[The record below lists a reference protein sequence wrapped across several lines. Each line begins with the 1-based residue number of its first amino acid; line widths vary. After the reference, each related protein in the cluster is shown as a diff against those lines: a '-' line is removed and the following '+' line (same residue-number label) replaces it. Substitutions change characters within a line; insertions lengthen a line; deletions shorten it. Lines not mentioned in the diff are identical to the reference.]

1 MGYSEIFSLMTKYD
15 FDLNFVDE
23 AAEPEVVYAINR
35 ELQLAMRMVEETGA
49 NLFLTG
55 RAGTGKTT
63 FLKKLRETSS
73 KRMVVLAPTGVAAI
87 NAGGNTIHS
96 FFQLPFSPYIPGKGF
111 VANDR
116 KYLNVSR
123 QKRKLISSLSLLI
136 IDEIS
141 MVRPDTLDAI
151 DSILRRLRNSSLP
164 FGGLQLLLIGDLRQ
178 LPPVVRE
185 PEWALLKDHYT
196 SPYFFESHAL
206 KKAGF
211 HAIEL
216 SMVYRQ
222 SDREFLDIL
231 NSIRDGHATSDTLR
245 SLNSRYIPSFNPD
258 DSEGYIRLTTHNRT
272 ANDINR
278 RRLNNLS
285 TPEYRYEAS
294 IQGDFPESAYP
305 AEKSLALK
313 VGAQVMFVKN
323 DTGYDRRYYNG
334 LIGIVTELDENSISV
349 KPLGRNDIINV
360 EPALWENTRFTV
372 EETSGAILQDVTGT
386 FTQYPLQTA
395 WAITIHKSQG
405 LTFDRAIID
414 AANSFAPGQTYVALS
429 RCRSLGGLVLD
440 SLIPERA
447 IITDGEINEF
457 IDYCGRNTPDTSIVE
472 SLKSSYLHQLLAE
485 LFDFEPL
492 KRAFAD
498 FERNALEYIAPM
510 HPEIFEQF
518 LDWRS
523 IIADKLCA
531 VGRKFVDS
539 RSGQALEKELLEPC
553 SVLKERIKNGCG
565 YFIGILEDFHCFL
578 HGLPNDIDNA
588 EYAKRLN
595 NTFNTL
601 DDILTAK
608 GAILRRLSKENFG
621 IRAYLDA
628 KSMASLEA
636 EDKSAMR
643 LSQPNNKLKSASGA
657 SETKKPREKKKPKGY
672 SAFETLRLYNEG
684 KTVREIASERDL
696 TVNTIARHIA
706 QLIQIGRIE
715 FSSIISPELEALLS
729 KVVENLPEATF
740 SELLTEANR
749 MKKGDKIPSYIL
761 NIYKAIKVPYNKT
774 GTKSTDE

>member
-1 MGYSEIFSLMTKYD
+1 MTKYD

-111 VANDR
+111 AANDR

-123 QKRKLISSLSLLI
+123 QKHKLISSLSLLI

-185 PEWALLKDHYT
+185 PEWALLKDRYT

-258 DSEGYIRLTTHNRT
+258 DSEGYIRLTTHNRS

-457 IDYCGRNTPDTSIVE
+457 IDYCGRNTPDTSMVE

-539 RSGQALEKELLEPC
+539 RSGQALEKELLEPH

-565 YFIGILEDFHCFL
+565 YFIGILEDFHRFL
-578 HGLPNDIDNA
+578 HCLPNDIDNA

-608 GAILRRLSKENFG
+608 SAILRRLSKENFG

-628 KSMASLEA
+628 KSLASLEA
-636 EDKSAMR
+636 EGKSAMR

-684 KTVREIASERDL
+684 KTIEEIASERDL

-761 NIYKAIKVPYNKT
+761 KIYKAIKVPYNKT